1 MVPVPMPPVPMSP
14 VRVIACGSVD
24 DGKSTLIGRLLHD
37 AGAVSVDHL
46 AALGPDPD
54 LSLLVDGL
62 AAEREQ
68 GVTIDVAW
76 RAFDLGERRFILA
89 DAPGHEQ
96 YTRNMATAASTAD
109 AAVVLIDARKGVL
122 TQTRRH
128 TRILALMGVRRL
140 LLTVNKMDLAGWS
153 QEVFEA
159 VAADYRAFAADLGL
173 DDVTPIPISAMTGAG
188 VTRRIPAMAWH
199 DGPTLSQW
207 LAQTPAPSP
216 TDGPFRL
223 PVQIVLRDGEARAF
237 AGRVAGGAIRPGD
250 PLRVLPSGA
259 EAAVA
264 SIDGPDAAT
273 ARAGQSVSLTLDRP
287 IEVSRGDWLVSPDA
301 PPAVADQ
308 FEAHLVWMSDQPLLP
323 GRTYDLKIGTAT
335 VPARVME
342 IRHRVDPDSGEAL
355 AARTLAL
362 NEIGLVT
369 LSLDAAVPFEPYAES
384 RELGG
389 FILIDRMTA
398 ATAGAGM
405 IRFALRRA
413 TSIRPQPLSVSRA
426 DRAARKGQT
435 PLVLWF
441 TGLSGAGKSTI
452 ADRVEQRL
460 LERGFHSALLDGDN
474 VRGGLNRDLGFTDAD
489 RVENIRR
496 VAEVARLMT
505 DAGLIVL
512 VAFISPFQA
521 EREMARALMEPGEFL
536 EIHIDVP
543 LTVAEARDVKGLYA
557 RARAGQLAN
566 FTGVDSP
573 YEPPQA
579 PDLRIDTAACSPD
592 QAADLVME
600 LVLRTQRPG

>member
-1 MVPVPMPPVPMSP
+1 MDPVLMDP
-14 VRVIACGSVD
+14 VRLIACGSVD

-37 AGAVSVDHL
+37 AGAVPADQL

-62 AAEREQ
+62 STERAQ
-68 GVTIDVAW
+68 GITIDVAW
-76 RAFDLGERRFILA
+76 RAFDLGGRRFILA

-109 AAVVLIDARKGVL
+109 LAVVLVDARAGL
-122 TQTRRH
+122 QTQTRRH

-140 LLTVNKMDLAGWS
+140 LLAVNKMDLVGWS
-153 QEVFEA
+153 RDTFEA
-159 VAADYRAFAADLGL
+159 VAADYRAFAASLGL
-173 DDVTPIPISAMTGAG
+173 DDVTAVPLSALTGAG
-188 VTRRIPAMAWH
+188 VTRRDPALSWH
-199 DGPTLSQW
+199 DGPILSQW
-207 LAQTPAPSP
+207 LAQTPTPARA
-216 TDGPFRL
+216 DAPFRL
-223 PVQIVLRDGEARAF
+223 PVQTVIRHGDHRAF
-237 AGRVAGGAIRPGD
+237 AGRLAQGEVQPGD
-250 PLRVLPSGA
+250 PVRVLPSGA
-259 EAAVA
+259 EAL
-264 SIDGPDAAT
+264 IQT
-273 ARAGQSVSLTLDRP
+273 ITRAGRSVSLTLDRP
-287 IEVSRGDWLVSPDA
+287 VDVSRGDWLVSPKA

-323 GRTYDLKIGTAT
+323 GRTHDLKIGTAT

-342 IRHRVDPDSGEAL
+342 IKHRIDPDSGEAL
-355 AARTLAL
+355 AARTLGL

-369 LSLDAAVPFEPYAES
+369 LSLDVPVPFAPYAEN

-389 FILIDRMTA
+389 FILIDRMTS

-413 TSIRPQPLSVSRA
+413 TNIRPQPLSVSRA

-460 LERGFHSALLDGDN
+460 LEQGFHSALLDGDN

-521 EREMARALMEPGEFL
+521 ERQTARELMAPGEFL
-536 EIHIDVP
+536 EIHIDAP
-543 LTVAEARDVKGLYA
+543 LEAVEARDVKGLYA
-557 RARAGQLAN
+557 RARAGRLAN
-566 FTGVDSP
+566 FTGIDSP
-573 YEPPQA
+573 YEAPEA
-579 PDLRIDTAACSPD
+579 PDLRIDTTACSPD
-592 QAADLVME
+592 QAADRIMA
-600 LVLRTQRPG
+600 LVLSAQSVSRG